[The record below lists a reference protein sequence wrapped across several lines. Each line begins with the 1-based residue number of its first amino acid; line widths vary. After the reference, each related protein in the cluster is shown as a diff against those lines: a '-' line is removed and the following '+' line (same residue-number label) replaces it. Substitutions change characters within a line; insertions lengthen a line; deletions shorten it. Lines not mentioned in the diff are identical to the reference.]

1 MTNSKDTAMIC
12 GLLICAAFTFGWWFG
27 GWQVYRNWK
36 KLAAL
41 SAKSLAC
48 ADFWQKEFL
57 NLLGKLEPMRM
68 EAPVPPQYAK
78 DSVCRE
84 IQEIMETYREQ
95 AASSYG
101 VDTPGGLEHM
111 GDVWRLLG
119 QWDQAL
125 SGTVPSKACRNP
137 NHALVDG
144 TPSPHEIGPSCMAE
158 QSKAPEPANPVNH
171 EWARNVIDACTSG
184 NSHGNHAG
192 DQVLCHRVA
201 FQINKHFGLE
211 NRRWNT
217 DGDPERDADFIDP
230 YPHGDYF
237 EEVKRHHAGAALSS
251 PSPAIDPCQICICGH
266 NRAQHDR
273 DKDPYLCRAA
283 VERGTYVQMC
293 NCMDF
298 EPSPSPATDKEK

>member
-1 MTNSKDTAMIC
+1 MIC

-125 SGTVPSKACRNP
+125 SRAG
-137 NHALVDG
+137 L
-144 TPSPHEIGPSCMAE
+144 
-158 QSKAPEPANPVNH
+158 AN
-171 EWARNVIDACTSG
+171 RNVDEEEYLRHTAHVVSNLPQPLSDSDRMWMNGYKQGWIAGWQTLSYSTPASPPKPTS
-184 NSHGNHAG
+184 
-192 DQVLCHRVA
+192 
-201 FQINKHFGLE
+201 
-211 NRRWNT
+211 
-217 DGDPERDADFIDP
+217 
-230 YPHGDYF
+230 
-237 EEVKRHHAGAALSS
+237 
-251 PSPAIDPCQICICGH
+251 AIDSAK
-266 NRAQHDR
+266 R
-273 DKDPYLCRAA
+273 
-283 VERGTYVQMC
+283 
-293 NCMDF
+293 
-298 EPSPSPATDKEK
+298 